1 MILTGY
7 FSTVLGRKT
16 RAVTELVEYLPD
28 MGKVLG
34 SFPTMTKKKKREREK
49 LIIAVRAVAY

>member
-1 MILTGY
+1 VILTGY

-34 SFPTMTKKKKREREK
+34 SFPTMTKKKKKKKREK
-49 LIIAVRAVAY
+49 S

>member
-1 MILTGY
+1 VILTGY

-34 SFPTMTKKKKREREK
+34 SFPTMTKKKKKKREK
-49 LIIAVRAVAY
+49 S